1 METNTAEKGCPCSFS
16 VFIIRIGDMK
26 DKYAFLIDKR
36 YEEFKH
42 TLEQCGVFLLN
53 LSDKKIEYHI
63 FEEFDISARTL
74 LYKDT
79 LETFLD
85 EGIIDDTIKEKCLWL
100 RERFVNIEPN
110 KPELWNV
117 ESVRNSKEWREILE
131 LSDEIKELLYV

>member
-1 METNTAEKGCPCSFS
+1 
-16 VFIIRIGDMK
+16 MK

-74 LYKDT
+74 LFKDM
-79 LETFLD
+79 LEIFLD
-85 EGIIDDTIKEKCLWL
+85 EGIIDDSIKEKCLLL

-117 ESVRNSKEWREILE
+117 ESVKNSKEWREILE